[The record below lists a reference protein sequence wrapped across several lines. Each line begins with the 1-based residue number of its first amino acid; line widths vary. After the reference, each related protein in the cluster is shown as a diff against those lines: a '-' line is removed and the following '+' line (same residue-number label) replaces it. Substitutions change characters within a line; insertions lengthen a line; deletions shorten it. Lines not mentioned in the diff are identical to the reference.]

1 MLEKLSFDK
10 KPSSV
15 GLSRTSVTDDARD
28 EARPSMSATT
38 SRSARRLVLWLGL
51 VAWLRHAAIRGS
63 SACVSP
69 ETNDVPSGWFTCVD
83 PKPSSAR
90 LVEPLYPPKPTLRTR
105 RRRSFFCLDT
115 HTRSGR
121 VMMTMTMMTRFVR
134 SAGVRSRFSARR
146 RLGRAMEVPS
156 AAASRDPRGLPGD
169 GESRARVESN
179 DAKTSSRR
187 KRRVRRDWTSW
198 LAALT
203 RRTPRRRTRP
213 RRRARRMRPNPVSP
227 YPSPCLAVSVSAP
240 PGGART
246 SADGAAVKNFFSK
259 AREHRR
265 LPREIGQTGRGWLP
279 H

>member
-1 MLEKLSFDK
+1 MFRHTHTIG
-10 KPSSV
+10 PSDDDDDDDDTVRSV
-15 GLSRTSVTDDARD
+15 
-28 EARPSMSATT
+28 
-38 SRSARRLVLWLGL
+38 
-51 VAWLRHAAIRGS
+51 
-63 SACVSP
+63 
-69 ETNDVPSGWFTCVD
+69 SG
-83 PKPSSAR
+83 
-90 LVEPLYPPKPTLRTR
+90 
-105 RRRSFFCLDT
+105 RSFAL
-115 HTRSGR
+115 RGP
-121 VMMTMTMMTRFVR
+121 
-134 SAGVRSRFSARR
+134 ARR

-265 LPREIGQTGRGWLP
+265 LPREIGVALAAPVIPASVSGRTRLGANPESTWP
-279 H
+279 NW